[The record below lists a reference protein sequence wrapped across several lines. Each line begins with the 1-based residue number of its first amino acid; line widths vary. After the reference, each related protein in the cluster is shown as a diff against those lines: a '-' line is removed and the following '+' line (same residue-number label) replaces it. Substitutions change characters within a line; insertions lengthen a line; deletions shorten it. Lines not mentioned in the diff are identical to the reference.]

1 MDIEILHYVQ
11 CPRWNR
17 LMPLE
22 CCQHRPQEYKDDREP
37 CMFSETIDTV
47 DHRVKCKYALGAKA
61 RILDSSTLSLRKSAW
76 SIT

>member
-1 MDIEILHYVQ
+1 MDIKILHYIY

-22 CCQHRPQEYKDDREP
+22 CCQHRPQEYKDDKEP
-37 CMFSETIDTV
+37 CMFNKAINMG
-47 DHRVKCKYALGAKA
+47 DHLVKCEYALGAKA